1 MQERKKERNIYA
13 AIFCIAFLMLAAQAC
28 AEVEAEFTVEDL
40 QTVFKFPLLHF
51 KTPQSLE
58 LCGEQVPLERRDVW
72 ERLDKQF
79 LLALNREAQ
88 VILWLKRS
96 KQYMP
101 YIESEL
107 KKRNLPDDLKY
118 IAVAES
124 DLNKYALS
132 PKGAAGTWQFM
143 RHTGGRFGLENKEW
157 TDQRY
162 SFAKAT
168 DAALTYLAS
177 LHEQFG
183 QWMLAVAA
191 YNCGEERLAREIE
204 EQKTEQFVDL
214 YLPRETEEYLFRIMA
229 IKIIHSNP
237 EKYGFVLEEQD
248 YYLPFDAEEVE
259 VSVPALLHMQII
271 AEAAQTNFR
280 TIKELNPD
288 LRGYYL
294 PRGKHTLLI
303 PRQGVEEFAQRLS
316 ASLDK
321 GSEGIKSTYVVKE
334 GDSLSAI
341 AQKLAVP
348 LPALM
353 KWNGITKADMIF
365 AGQKLVYF
373 KPEGS

>member
-1 MQERKKERNIYA
+1 MTKSRYI
-13 AIFCIAFLMLAAQAC
+13 AIIGIIIVGLAVKAFA
-28 AEVEAEFTVEDL
+28 EAEMEPTVENSK
-40 QTVFKFPLLHF
+40 TVFTLPLLQV

-58 LCGEQVPLERRDVW
+58 FCGEHVPLERRDIW

-96 KQYMP
+96 KQYLP

-132 PKGAAGTWQFM
+132 PKGAAGPWQFM
-143 RHTGGRFGLENKEW
+143 RHTGERYGLENKQW

-168 DAALTYLAS
+168 EAALAYLAF
-177 LHEQFG
+177 LHKRFG

-191 YNCGEERLAREIE
+191 YNCGEERLSREIE

-214 YLPRETEEYLFRIMA
+214 YLPKETEEYLFRIMA
-229 IKIIHSNP
+229 IKIIYSNP

-303 PRQGVEEFAQRLS
+303 PRQGVDGFAQRLS

-353 KWNGITKADMIF
+353 KWNGITKADMII

-373 KPEGS
+373 RPEGS